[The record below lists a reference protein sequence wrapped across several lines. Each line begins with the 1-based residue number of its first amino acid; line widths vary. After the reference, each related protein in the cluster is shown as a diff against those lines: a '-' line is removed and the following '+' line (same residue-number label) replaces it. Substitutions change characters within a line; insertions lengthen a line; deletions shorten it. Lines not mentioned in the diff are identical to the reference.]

1 MNYKKHFGRSLMA
14 AILLS
19 GALAMNAQ
27 SVTYQ
32 FKNVPLKTVLKE
44 VEKQSKFSIMYKKD
58 VVDENRLVTADF
70 KNASLEQVLSTVLGD
85 GITFSIQGK
94 MIVIA
99 KKGTNTPQ
107 QGKKQRV
114 TGVITDCGW

>member
-1 MNYKKHFGRSLMA
+1 MLIFCLTYFNEKQIIMNYKKHFGRSLMA

-44 VEKQSKFSIMYKKD
+44 VEKQQS
-58 VVDENRLVTADF
+58 DF
-70 KNASLEQVLSTVLGD
+70 E
-85 GITFSIQGK
+85 
-94 MIVIA
+94 
-99 KKGTNTPQ
+99 
-107 QGKKQRV
+107 
-114 TGVITDCGW
+114 